1 MTETLT
7 ISSGEAVLFWIV
19 APLMVLGA
27 LSLLFARKTVHIA
40 VSIAGVMVGL
50 AILYTANEAPFLGVA
65 QVVVYTGAVMM
76 LFVFVIMLI
85 GVDSTESLKETL
97 NGQRWIAA
105 VAGLGLAV
113 LLISVVV
120 RASFPEPVGLSA
132 ANADTN
138 PVGVARIIFSDFV
151 FPFELTGALLI
162 TAAVGAL
169 TLTHRARL
177 GGKTGQKELA
187 VAKLKAYG
195 AGAGASLVV
204 NRPGPGI
211 YARHNSADMP
221 ALDAAGQPVDDSIT
235 TVLRVRGQEST
246 LPSAEELADAGRPYG
261 GAHEEI
267 AVDANDEPG
276 GGPPSEAVPAGAPT
290 EGTPR

>member
-1 MTETLT
+1 MNELT
-7 ISSGEAVLFWIV
+7 ISSGEAVLFWIL

-50 AILYTANEAPFLGVA
+50 AIMYIANEATFLGVA

-85 GVDSTESLKETL
+85 GVDAKESLKETL

-105 VAGLGLAV
+105 LAGLGLLV
-113 LLISVVV
+113 LLASVTT
-120 RASFPEPVGLSA
+120 RAALPAPVGLA
-132 ANADTN
+132 EANADSN
-138 PVGVARIIFSDFV
+138 PVALARILFSDFV

-169 TLTHRARL
+169 SLTHRVRL
-177 GGKTGQKELA
+177 GAKIGQKEMA
-187 VAKLKAYG
+187 TAKLKAYG
-195 AGAGASLVV
+195 AGASSALFT
-204 NRPGPGI
+204 NRPSPGI

-221 ALDAAGQPVDDSIT
+221 AIDPAGEPVEDSIT
-235 TVLRVRGQEST
+235 SVLRIRGQESHP
-246 LPSAEELADAGRPYG
+246 PSEEELADAGRPYG
-261 GAHEEI
+261 QDDSQ
-267 AVDANDEPG
+267 AVTAANADERK
-276 GGPPSEAVPAGAPT
+276 EL
-290 EGTPR
+290 EQ